1 MNQDILQGK
10 WKEIRGGLKK
20 QWGKLTDDDIRRI
33 EGSLDQI
40 TGIIQQ
46 RYGYTKERA
55 ENEISHFLKAY
66 QDQVQ
71 DYGKRVKTYGDQ
83 LQDYSEDVQS
93 KVRSAVSDASDKVQS
108 PFVKKKKKSRG
119 RRWFV
124 ILSGLLLSALIVYL
138 FNQQQQ
144 PTNYS
149 SGTSDYRKGM

>member
-10 WKEIRGGLKK
+10 WKELRGGLKK

-55 ENEISHFLKAY
+55 ENEIDHFLKAY
-66 QDQVQ
+66 HDHMQ
-71 DYGKRVKTYGDQ
+71 DYGKRVKAYGDQ
-83 LQDYSEDVQS
+83 LHDYSEDVQS
-93 KVRSAVSDASDKVQS
+93 KVRSAVSDASEKVQS
-108 PFVKKKKKSRG
+108 PFVKKKKSGK

-124 ILSGLLLSALIVYL
+124 LLSGLILSAVIVYL

>member
-10 WKEIRGGLKK
+10 WKELRGGLKK

-55 ENEISHFLKAY
+55 EHEIDHFLKAY
-66 QDQVQ
+66 QDHMQ
-71 DYGKRVKTYGDQ
+71 DYGKRVKAYGDQ
-83 LQDYSEDVQS
+83 LHDYSEDVQS
-93 KVRSAVSDASDKVQS
+93 KVRSAVSDASEKVQS
-108 PFVKKKKKSRG
+108 PFVKKKKSGR

-124 ILSGLLLSALIVYL
+124 LLGGLILSALIVYL

>member
-55 ENEISHFLKAY
+55 EHEISHFLKAY
-66 QDQVQ
+66 QDHMQ
-71 DYGKRVKTYGDQ
+71 DYGKRVKTYGDH
-83 LQDYSEDVQS
+83 LQDYGEDVQS
-93 KVRSAVSDASDKVQS
+93 KVRSAVSEASDKVQF
-108 PFVKKKKKSRG
+108 PFVKKKKKSRS

-124 ILSGLLLSALIVYL
+124 ILSGLILSALIVYL